1 MLNYKITFVTC
12 DFAKEQLEEWLNWV
26 MTNIGT
32 AETIPTIEE
41 VTSNASYAKNSVSSP
56 KWFDQQ
62 RLGG

>member
-1 MLNYKITFVTC
+1 MLNYKVSFVTC
-12 DFAKEQLEEWLNWV
+12 DFTKEELEEWLDWV

-41 VTSNASYAKNSVSSP
+41 VTSASYAKNSISSP

-62 RLGG
+62 RLG